1 MCIRD
6 RYQHWARTV
15 ERFGIGETND
25 REWRCLEFVK
35 SHQLLIVK
43 AFMAKVDRKFA
54 ALCVL
59 DSNVDTL
66 ANNRKGALL
75 SKAEEVLG
83 DRGRRFSLVS
93 DLSDQRNNRSTQVL
107 KQD

>member
-1 MCIRD
+1 
-6 RYQHWARTV
+6 
-15 ERFGIGETND
+15 
-25 REWRCLEFVK
+25 
-35 SHQLLIVK
+35 
-43 AFMAKVDRKFA
+43 MAKVDRKFA